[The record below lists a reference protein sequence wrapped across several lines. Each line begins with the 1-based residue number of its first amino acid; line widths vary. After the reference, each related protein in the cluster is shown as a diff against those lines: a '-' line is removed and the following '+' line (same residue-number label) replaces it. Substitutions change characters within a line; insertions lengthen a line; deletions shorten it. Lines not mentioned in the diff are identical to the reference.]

1 MPPAIDAARDSWQQ
15 ALDILDHLH
24 LAAHAGWGAGCPDP
38 DELRA
43 WESVGCG
50 GRVLPPAHLIGPL
63 RRFSAL
69 GEERIILASALMAH
83 LRKRA
88 NAQRLG
94 LSTCKTGALPLSYG
108 PMLT

>member
-1 MPPAIDAARDSWQQ
+1 MNSARGSR
-15 ALDILDHLH
+15 
-24 LAAHAGWGAGCPDP
+24 LAAEEGFNPWG
-38 DELRA
+38 R
-43 WESVGCG
+43 
-50 GRVLPPAHLIGPL
+50 LIEPL
-63 RRFSAL
+63 RRFWAL

-108 PMLT
+108 PMLTYA